1 MHDADDLAALTAS
14 DAEAAAGA
22 SSRENLSIGRAR
34 VTFELLDEL
43 DRHFD
48 IIDLDRRFARYA
60 SLADLDPWLLHAVGA
75 DRFPPAIHLVED
87 SQ

>member
-1 MHDADDLAALTAS
+1 
-14 DAEAAAGA
+14 
-22 SSRENLSIGRAR
+22 

-48 IIDLDRRFARYA
+48 IIDLDRRLARYA